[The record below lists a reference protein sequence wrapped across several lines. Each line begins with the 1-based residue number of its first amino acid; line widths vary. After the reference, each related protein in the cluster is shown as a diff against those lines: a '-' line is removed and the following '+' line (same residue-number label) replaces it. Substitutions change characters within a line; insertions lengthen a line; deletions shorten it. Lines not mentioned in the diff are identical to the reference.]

1 MLNIFKKTQE
11 APTMSNKKK
20 DLQQPQENQ
29 LQKKTNEQKERDIA
43 SIMKKTG
50 WSYQQTVDEVEA
62 LKKQMG
68 MTYFAYNKYNF
79 HKIAEEDRE
88 ARYKEILKKKQ
99 ENKEKLAEAREHC
112 INGVINETGW
122 ERDVVEAKI
131 DEAINRTGC
140 RYKEY
145 LLYRFFE
152 LTEEEQDQIPI
163 MSYTAKLTKKFNVNA
178 EFARMLDDKARTN
191 IFFSEFM
198 KRPWCVNTDVT
209 FTDFKKIFAKSTKV
223 IYKPLE
229 GIGGHGISMYE
240 IKDGNY
246 AEVFSEIVKQPKGVV
261 EEYVVQH
268 PDMSKL
274 CASSVNTLRI
284 VTICSKSK
292 PVTPD
297 GKYMDIAYGAL
308 RIGGGTD
315 VVDNFH
321 SGGMAAAIDL
331 KTGELVTHAANMEGD
346 TFIVHPVSGAKIKGF
361 KIPFFDEA
369 IQMVKDICAK
379 EGVEGNLGWDICIT
393 EKGPVLIE
401 ANRGPGAILLI
412 APYIVE
418 KKGMMRYVL
427 DKYLN
432 I

>member
-1 MLNIFKKTQE
+1 MLDIFKKSQE
-11 APTMSNKKK
+11 EKVNTSAAEGKAKTGTKKV
-20 DLQQPQENQ
+20 
-29 LQKKTNEQKERDIA
+29 NEQKERDIA

-50 WSYQQTVDEVEA
+50 WSYQKTVEEVEA
-62 LKKQMG
+62 LKKQLG
-68 MTYFAYNKYNF
+68 VTFFDYNKYNL
-79 HKIAEEDRE
+79 HKVAKEDLE
-88 ARYKEILKKKQ
+88 SKYKEIQAKKQ
-99 ENKEKLAEAREHC
+99 ENKQKLAEAREHC
-112 INGVINETGW
+112 INGVINQTGW
-122 ERDVVEAKI
+122 ERAVVEAKI
-131 DEAINRTGC
+131 DEAIKRTGC

-163 MSYTAKLTKKFNVNA
+163 MSFTAKLTKKFNVNA

-198 KRPWCVNTDVT
+198 RRPWCVNTDVT
-209 FTDFKKIFAKSTKV
+209 LEDFKKIFAKSTKV

-229 GIGGHGISMYE
+229 GIGGHGISTYE
-240 IKDGNY
+240 IKDKNY

-274 CASSVNTLRI
+274 CASSVNTLRV
-284 VTICSKSK
+284 VTICSKTK
-292 PVTPD
+292 PVTAD

-321 SGGMAAAIDL
+321 SGGMAAAVDM
-331 KTGELVTHAANMEGD
+331 KTGELITHAVDMTGE
-346 TFIVHPVSGAKIKGF
+346 TYIVHPVSGTRIKGF

-369 IQMVKDICAK
+369 MQMVRDICAK
-379 EGVEGNLGWDICIT
+379 EGVEGNLGWDIAIS
-393 EKGPVLIE
+393 ENGPVLIE

-412 APYIVE
+412 SPYINE

>member
-1 MLNIFKKTQE
+1 MLDIFKKKQE
-11 APTMSNKKK
+11 AQSTSEKSKK
-20 DLQQPQENQ
+20 DVVTHTKSTS
-29 LQKKTNEQKERDIA
+29 KKRNEQKERDIA
-43 SIMKKTG
+43 SIMEKTG
-50 WSYQQTVDEVEA
+50 WTYQETVEKVEA
-62 LKKQMG
+62 LKKKIG
-68 MTYFAYNKYNF
+68 ITFFDYNKYNF
-79 HKIAEEDRE
+79 HKIAEENQE
-88 ARYKEILKKKQ
+88 KKYGEILNKKQ
-99 ENKEKLAEAREHC
+99 KAKEKTAAERERC
-112 INGVINETGW
+112 VNGVINATGW
-122 ERDVVEAKI
+122 SRDVVEAKI
-131 DEAINRTGC
+131 DEAIQRTGC

-163 MSYTAKLTKKFNVNA
+163 MSYTAKLTKKFNTNA

-198 KRPWCVNTDVT
+198 KRPWCVNTDVSLKK
-209 FTDFKKIFAKSTKV
+209 FKKTFANSKKI

-240 IKDGNY
+240 INEENM
-246 AEVFSEIVKQPKGVV
+246 AEVFAKLIMLPKGVV
-261 EEYVVQH
+261 EEYVIQH
-268 PDMSKL
+268 EDMNKL
-274 CASSVNTLRI
+274 CPTSVNTLRV
-284 VTICSKSK
+284 VTISSKSK

-321 SGGMAAAIDL
+321 SGGMAAVVDME
-331 KTGELVTHAANMEGD
+331 TGELVTNAANMEGD
-346 TFIVHPVSGAKIKGF
+346 TFIVHPMTGAKIKGF

-379 EGVEGNLGWDICIT
+379 DGVEGNLGWDICIT
-393 EKGPVLIE
+393 ETGPVLIE

-418 KKGMMRYVL
+418 RKGMMKYIL
-427 DKYLN
+427 EKYL
-432 I
+432 

>member
-1 MLNIFKKTQE
+1 
-11 APTMSNKKK
+11 
-20 DLQQPQENQ
+20 
-29 LQKKTNEQKERDIA
+29 
-43 SIMKKTG
+43 
-50 WSYQQTVDEVEA
+50 
-62 LKKQMG
+62 MG
-68 MTYFAYNKYNF
+68 MTFFDFNKYNF
-79 HKIAEEDRE
+79 HNIPEDKQE
-88 ARYKEILKKKQ
+88 KKYGEILKRKQ
-99 ENKEKLAEAREHC
+99 ELKAKDAAAREHC
-112 INGVINETGW
+112 INGVINATGW
-122 ERDVVEAKI
+122 ERAVVEAKL
-131 DEAINRTGC
+131 DEARARTGC

-152 LTEEEQDQIPI
+152 LTEEEQDQVPI
-163 MSYTAKLTKKFNVNA
+163 MSYTAKLSKKFNTNK

-191 IFFSEFM
+191 VFFAEFM
-198 KRPWCVNTDVT
+198 GRPWCVNTDVSLKK
-209 FTDFKKIFAKSTKV
+209 FKKTFENSTKI

-229 GIGGHGISMYE
+229 GIGGHGILTYDINE
-240 IKDGNY
+240 DNI
-246 AEVFSEIVKQPKGVV
+246 AEVFGKIAMLPKGVV

-268 PDMSKL
+268 KELNKL

-292 PVTPD
+292 PVTAD

-321 SGGMAAAIDL
+321 SGGMTAVVDL
-331 KTGELVTHAANMEGD
+331 ETGELITHAANMEGD

-361 KIPFFDEA
+361 KIPYFKEA

-393 EKGPVLIE
+393 ENGPALIE

-412 APYIVE
+412 TPYVKE

-427 DKYLN
+427 DKYLT